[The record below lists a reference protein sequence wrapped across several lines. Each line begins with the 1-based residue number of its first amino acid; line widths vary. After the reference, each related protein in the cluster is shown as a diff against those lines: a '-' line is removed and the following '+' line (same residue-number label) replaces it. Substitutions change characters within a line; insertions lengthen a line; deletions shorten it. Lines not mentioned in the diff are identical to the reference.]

1 MPMRVMRG
9 VYNTHAMVVR
19 LLTAADA
26 AAFRAQRIRALREH
40 PEAFGRAPEEVD
52 SVEVWTERLRAFGLS
67 DLDFLLGAFDA
78 DALVGTVGC
87 HRDHG
92 AKQRHIAYVWGMY
105 VVREQ
110 CGKGLG
116 RRLLLAALDHIHTW
130 PDVEQVWLD
139 VTPGNTG
146 ARALYASC
154 GFTSIAV
161 KPRVLKV
168 GDHYHDEELM
178 ALSLKPS

>member
-1 MPMRVMRG
+1 MLVRVLG
-9 VYNTHAMVVR
+9 PP
-19 LLTAADA
+19 DA

-40 PEAFGRAPEEVD
+40 PDAFGRAPEEVD
-52 SVEVWTERLRAFGLS
+52 SVEVWTERLRGYGLS
-67 DLDFLLGAFDA
+67 DLDFLLGAFDT
-78 DALVGTVGC
+78 DSLVGAVGC

-105 VVREQ
+105 VAPEQ
-110 CGKGLG
+110 RGRGLG
-116 RRLLLAALDHIHTW
+116 RRLLLAALERIRTW

-139 VTPGNTG
+139 VTIGNAA

-154 GFTSIAV
+154 GFRSIAV

-178 ALSLKPS
+178 ALELKPS

>member
-1 MPMRVMRG
+1 MLVRVLG
-9 VYNTHAMVVR
+9 PP
-19 LLTAADA
+19 DA

-40 PEAFGRAPEEVD
+40 PDAFGRAPEEVD
-52 SVEVWTERLRAFGLS
+52 SVDVWTERLRGYGLS
-67 DLDFLLGAFDA
+67 DLDFLLGAFDT
-78 DALVGTVGC
+78 DSLVGAVGC

-105 VVREQ
+105 VAPEQ
-110 CGKGLG
+110 RGRGLG
-116 RRLLLAALDHIHTW
+116 RRLLLAALERIRTW

-139 VTPGNTG
+139 VTIGNAA

-154 GFTSIAV
+154 GFRSIAV

-178 ALSLKPS
+178 ALELKPS

>member
-1 MPMRVMRG
+1 MQVRVLG
-9 VYNTHAMVVR
+9 PP
-19 LLTAADA
+19 DA
-26 AAFRAQRIRALREH
+26 AAFRAQRIRALRAH
-40 PEAFGRAPEEVD
+40 PDAFGRAPEEVD
-52 SVEVWTERLRAFGLS
+52 SVEVWAERLRAYGLS

-78 DALVGTVGC
+78 DALVGAVGC

-105 VVREQ
+105 VVPEQ
-110 CGKGLG
+110 RGRGLG
-116 RRLLLAALDHIHTW
+116 RRLLLAALDRIRTW

-139 VTPGNTG
+139 VTIGNAA

-154 GFTSIAV
+154 GFRSIAV

-168 GDHYHDEELM
+168 GDQYHDEELM
-178 ALSLKPS
+178 ALPLKPS

>member
-1 MPMRVMRG
+1 
-9 VYNTHAMVVR
+9 
-19 LLTAADA
+19 
-26 AAFRAQRIRALREH
+26 
-40 PEAFGRAPEEVD
+40 
-52 SVEVWTERLRAFGLS
+52 
-67 DLDFLLGAFDA
+67 
-78 DALVGTVGC
+78 
-87 HRDHG
+87 
-92 AKQRHIAYVWGMY
+92 MY

-110 CGKGLG
+110 RGKGLG

-139 VTPGNTG
+139 VTTGNTG

-161 KPRVLKV
+161 KRRVLKV

>member
-1 MPMRVMRG
+1 
-9 VYNTHAMVVR
+9 
-19 LLTAADA
+19 
-26 AAFRAQRIRALREH
+26 
-40 PEAFGRAPEEVD
+40 
-52 SVEVWTERLRAFGLS
+52 
-67 DLDFLLGAFDA
+67 
-78 DALVGTVGC
+78 
-87 HRDHG
+87 
-92 AKQRHIAYVWGMY
+92 MY

-110 CGKGLG
+110 RGKGLG

-139 VTPGNTG
+139 VTTGNTG

>member
-1 MPMRVMRG
+1 MLVRVLG
-9 VYNTHAMVVR
+9 PP
-19 LLTAADA
+19 DA

-40 PEAFGRAPEEVD
+40 PDAFGRAPEEVD
-52 SVEVWTERLRAFGLS
+52 SVEVWTERLCAYGLS

-78 DALVGTVGC
+78 DSLVGVVGC

-92 AKQRHIAYVWGMY
+92 AKQRHIAYIWGMY
-105 VVREQ
+105 VVPEQ
-110 CGKGLG
+110 RGKGLG
-116 RRLLLAALDHIHTW
+116 RRLFLAALDRIRTW

-139 VTPGNTG
+139 VTIGNAA

-154 GFTSIAV
+154 GFRSIAV

-178 ALSLKPS
+178 ALGLKPS